1 MCCGRSVRLLC
12 PLPVFEMGIGR
23 LSVCAIALGIVFAVS
38 AAAQE
43 KPDKVDLCEFCHG
56 DDGSGAGYAYV
67 PIIAGTPAAHLE
79 EALYAYKDGARNCVG
94 VPVMCDTVEF
104 LSDEDIVELAEYYA
118 AMPRIS
124 SNEAFDEQLAAVG
137 KIIHEEHCA
146 QCHVSPDDENV
157 AEALGIPL
165 DGQRSAYLRLALGAY
180 LTGDRQTLVPVMA
193 DKLKLLD
200 PDKIQALVH
209 YYASY
214 AP

>member
-1 MCCGRSVRLLC
+1 MS
-12 PLPVFEMGIGR
+12 IGNGS
-23 LSVCAIALGIVFAVS
+23 LCAIALGILFAVS
-38 AAAQE
+38 ATAQE
-43 KPDKVDLCEFCHG
+43 KPDKIDLCETCHG
-56 DDGSGAGYAYV
+56 EDGSGAGYAYV

-79 EALYAYKDGARNCVG
+79 EALYAYQDGARNCVG

-104 LSDEDIVELAEYYA
+104 LSEEDIVELAGYYA

-124 SNEAFDEQLAAVG
+124 SEEEFDERLAGVG
-137 KIIHEEHCA
+137 KLIHDEHCA
-146 QCHVSPDDENV
+146 QCHVSPDDEN
-157 AEALGIPL
+157 AEEALGIPL

-200 PDKIQALVH
+200 PDKIQALVN

-214 AP
+214 TP